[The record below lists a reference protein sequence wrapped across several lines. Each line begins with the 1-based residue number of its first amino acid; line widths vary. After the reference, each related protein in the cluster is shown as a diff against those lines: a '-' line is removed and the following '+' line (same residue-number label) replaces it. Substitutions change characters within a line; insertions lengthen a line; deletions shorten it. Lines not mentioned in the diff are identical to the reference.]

1 MKIRKIRLNKVQ
13 DVRRL
18 LSRIINEVLGGK
30 LDNNKANCIGQLSN
44 IMLRAMEKGELEQ
57 RIEELE
63 RLVSIDSEDTL
74 KGDIKLK

>member
-1 MKIRKIRLNKVQ
+1 MRKVRLNKIQ

-30 LDNNKANCIGQLSN
+30 ITIGKANCIGQLSN
-44 IMLRAMEKGELEQ
+44 IMLRAMEKGELEL

-74 KGDIKLK
+74 KGI

>member
-1 MKIRKIRLNKVQ
+1 MRKIRLNQIQ

-18 LSRIINEVLGGK
+18 LSRIINQVMAGEIEIG
-30 LDNNKANCIGQLSN
+30 KANCIGQLSN
-44 IMLRAMEKGELEQ
+44 IMLRAMEKGELEL

-63 RLVSIDSEDTL
+63 RLLSIDSEDTL

>member
-1 MKIRKIRLNKVQ
+1 MRKIRLNKIQ

-18 LSRIINEVLGGK
+18 LSRIINEVLGGEIEIG
-30 LDNNKANCIGQLSN
+30 KANCIGQLSN
-44 IMLRAMEKGELEQ
+44 IMLRAMEKGELEL

>member
-1 MKIRKIRLNKVQ
+1 MRKIRLNKIQ

-18 LSRIINEVLGGK
+18 LSRIINQVMAGEIEIG
-30 LDNNKANCIGQLSN
+30 KANCIGQLSN
-44 IMLRAMEKGELEQ
+44 IMLRAMEKGELEL

-63 RLVSIDSEDTL
+63 RLLSIDSEDTL

>member
-1 MKIRKIRLNKVQ
+1 LRKIRLNKIQ

-18 LSRIINEVLGGK
+18 LSRIINEVLGGEIEIG
-30 LDNNKANCIGQLSN
+30 KANCIGQLSN
-44 IMLRAMEKGELEQ
+44 IMLRAMEKGDLEL

-63 RLVSIDSEDTL
+63 NLLNIDSEDTL

>member
-1 MKIRKIRLNKVQ
+1 MRKIRLNQIQ

-18 LSRIINEVLGGK
+18 LSRIINQVMAGEIEIG
-30 LDNNKANCIGQLSN
+30 KANCIGQLSN
-44 IMLRAMEKGELEQ
+44 IMLRAMEKGELEL

-63 RLVSIDSEDTL
+63 NLLNIDSEDTL

>member
-1 MKIRKIRLNKVQ
+1 MRKIRLNKIQ

-18 LSRIINEVLGGK
+18 LSRIINQVMAGEIEIG
-30 LDNNKANCIGQLSN
+30 KANCIGQLSN
-44 IMLRAMEKGELEQ
+44 IMLRAMEKGDLEL

-63 RLVSIDSEDTL
+63 NLLNIDSEDTL